1 MTVAK
6 KDVRFT
12 GADAKMQGKLYGA
25 FKNVRIKYE
34 GIVEDSISGLDKLAG
49 EWKRHISNEQLK
61 RAFIQRCYELFMD
74 YSQNDV
80 LSIAVSGAFSDF
92 IDESILEQAALEF
105 CEYLLTLPHK
115 YVVRLKI
122 PNLRFE
128 NPVYERAGDFRLT
141 SFSATRGLLDK
152 RPHVLVIEKDIFGFA
167 DVTLD
172 SKVMS
177 EGMDT
182 MRTVL
187 GLMLVEEQIFVNMYR
202 LGQGGILFSV
212 SGARAINN
220 EYLHAICVEREHAV
234 QLQLPLDLSIL
245 LLSMELKYSRR
256 GENLAP
262 SIAEL
267 VSCLSKVD
275 RLLKNPHQHASSI
288 SSACQWLF
296 NSWAGENDTLSF
308 LQVCFGYEAL
318 FGETQKLRTYEPNP
332 GITYSVSTKCA
343 FSVAKTVIER
353 DEIIRKFKLLYES
366 RSKIVHGSKSKLD
379 AEDKGLFHWGREM
392 LAKSI
397 QAEMERL

>member
-12 GADAKMQGKLYGA
+12 GPDAKMQGKLYGA
-25 FKNVRIKYE
+25 FKNVRMEYE
-34 GIVEDSISGLDKLAG
+34 SIVENSISGLDKLEGA
-49 EWKRHISNEQLK
+49 WKRHISDEQLK

-74 YSQNDV
+74 YAKDDV
-80 LSIAVSGAFSDF
+80 LSIAVSGAFSEF
-92 IDESILEQAALEF
+92 IDESKLEQAALEF
-105 CEYLLTLPHK
+105 CEYLRTLPHK
-115 YVVRLKI
+115 YVVRLRI

-141 SFSATRGLLDK
+141 SFSSTRSLLDTS
-152 RPHVLVIEKDIFGFA
+152 PHVLVIEKDILGFA
-167 DVTLD
+167 DITLD

-187 GLMLVEEQIFVNMYR
+187 GLMLVEEQVFVNMHR
-202 LGQGGILFSV
+202 LGQGGIFFSV

-220 EYLHAICVEREHAV
+220 EYLHAICFEREHVV

-262 SIAEL
+262 SLAEL

-275 RLLKNPHQHASSI
+275 RLLKNPHHHASSI

-318 FGETQKLRTYEPNP
+318 FGERQKLHAYQPNP

-343 FSVAKTVIER
+343 FSVAKTVSER
-353 DEIIRKFKLLYES
+353 DEIIKKFKLLYES

-379 AEDKGLFHWGREM
+379 AEDKGLFHWGRQM